1 MKSISVQT
9 RNQTEYHSA
18 VDRSQDEPQ
27 FNCGLKIVAIHA
39 EAVEILVRK
48 AGFEPKVAL
57 GVAEAME
64 VSITLAQLVTVP
76 VLDAC
81 LQELKHE
88 LKAEIQALRA
98 DFNTLRA
105 DFNLLKEDF
114 HILRGDF
121 NTLRGDFKTLRAEF
135 DTLRAEFNTLRAEF
149 ETLGEKFNGGIEKA
163 KAELVRWVFVT
174 MLGSVAL
181 SAAANQV
188 LKAFAN

>member
-1 MKSISVQT
+1 M
-9 RNQTEYHSA
+9 
-18 VDRSQDEPQ
+18 
-27 FNCGLKIVAIHA
+27 AIHA

-76 VLDAC
+76 VLDTR

-88 LKAEIQALRA
+88 LKAEIQALRT

-121 NTLRGDFKTLRAEF
+121 HTLRGDFKTLRAEF

-149 ETLGEKFNGGIEKA
+149 ETLGEKFNGSIEKA

-181 SAAANQV
+181 SAAANQL